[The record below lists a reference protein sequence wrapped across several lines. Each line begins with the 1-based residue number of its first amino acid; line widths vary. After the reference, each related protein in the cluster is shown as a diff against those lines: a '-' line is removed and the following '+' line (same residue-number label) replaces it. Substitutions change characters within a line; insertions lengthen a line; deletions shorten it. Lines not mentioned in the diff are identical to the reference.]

1 MKPVD
6 SLYFPKLDHIVT
18 ISDICLNSLYYEFPD
33 LKDKCCVVENICSPK
48 FIKQSAAKG
57 ESFNDDY
64 KGCRLVTMG
73 RFDIWQKGIDWA
85 VEIAKKLKT
94 HRVDFKWYFLGEGNQ
109 RPKVEEMIR
118 DAGIEDLFIL
128 MGAKVNPYPYIAD
141 ADIYVQP
148 SRVEGKSVA
157 LDEVKA
163 LSKPIVV
170 TNFPSVYDQF
180 TDEKTALIAKMD
192 PSDIAD
198 KIIRLINE
206 PETRQKLINNLKA
219 EKVGNEEQ
227 VQIFESLLQ

>member
-1 MKPVD
+1 
-6 SLYFPKLDHIVT
+6 
-18 ISDICLNSLYYEFPD
+18 
-33 LKDKCCVVENICSPK
+33 
-48 FIKQSAAKG
+48 
-57 ESFNDDY
+57 
-64 KGCRLVTMG
+64 
-73 RFDIWQKGIDWA
+73 
-85 VEIAKKLKT
+85 
-94 HRVDFKWYFLGEGNQ
+94 
-109 RPKVEEMIR
+109 MIR

-128 MGAKVNPYPYIAD
+128 MGVKVNPYPYIAD